1 MVYVDYHFA
10 FTKPPGPRDTLDLG
24 VTSHRYR
31 EGEGLILVFFFSPIL
46 TAELF
51 PHLLRRLSDPVDVV
65 ADLVPEPVIGVL
77 HIFNVVISAVITEP
91 CYCP

>member
-1 MVYVDYHFA
+1 M
-10 FTKPPGPRDTLDLG
+10 
-24 VTSHRYR
+24 
-31 EGEGLILVFFFSPIL
+31 ILCNTIL

-77 HIFNVVISAVITEP
+77 HVFNVVISAVITEP